1 MTKKVWETL
10 IQTIRVG
17 HQVMLARL
25 PERERDFSHKTSG
38 ISPDVWVS
46 GSVSR
51 GLSAWFVNLPAF
63 LRPSSV
69 EVRNVWTHSGAF

>member
-17 HQVMLARL
+17 HQVMLVRL
-25 PERERDFSHKTSG
+25 PKRERDFSHKLSG
-38 ISPDVWVS
+38 VPPATWVR

-51 GLSAWFVNLPAF
+51 GSRVWFVNLPAF
-63 LRPSSV
+63 LRPSGA
-69 EVRNVWTHSGAF
+69 EVRNVRTHSSAF